1 MQDEPMKDLPD
12 THDEDQAD
20 AAEPSA
26 TQSRRKRSVAPVCGM
41 SCEPGYKQIGDD
53 CVLANPAFD

>member
-12 THDEDQAD
+12 TRDEDQAD

-26 TQSRRKRSVAPVCGM
+26 PLSRRKRSVAPVCGM
-41 SCEPGYKQIGDD
+41 ECEPGYKQIGED
-53 CVLANPAFD
+53 CIPESPEVD